1 MESLGEKHLAGLLL
15 LTYEDQLGLWK
26 YISFLFIT
34 LFICS
39 LIWIIYKH
47 QKKEDDAKVCTTPTH
62 QQQSIDKEIK
72 QETPSIGSP

>member
-47 QKKEDDAKVCTTPTH
+47 QKKEDDSKVCVLPASK
-62 QQQSIDKEIK
+62 QQSTDEDTLQGCLKS
-72 QETPSIGSP
+72 T